1 MTSDRRDV
9 VVVGAGP
16 AGCVMAR
23 RLAEAGADVLLLE
36 AGSERASSRAGLLDI
51 GHRSRVVSRHHAT
64 LGDSSLDLPRGRT
77 LGGSG
82 AVNGGYCTPARPV
95 DIAAWGTDWP
105 RRYAVGLARAAERL
119 RPGLA
124 PMGPVAARVA
134 AAFPGRVSA
143 IGQAR
148 LGQRRVTA
156 FDAWDPP
163 GAGARVRTG
172 ARVYRLRWEGGRVGG
187 RCDGVV
193 LDDDEEISARQVV
206 LCAGSIGTAALL
218 TGSGIGQAT
227 GHPVGRSVQEHPE
240 LLLDLPA
247 DPAPAPD
254 PQPGGRSGGLLRP
267 HTGLPALLSHVVRL
281 TLPAGV
287 AALRPRGTEAPEVEI
302 RPYAVPLH
310 RVIPGLEPGPHRIGI
325 ALMNPVGR
333 GHVLRDG
340 TVRLADDPHDAA
352 ALAEAASMVADRLG
366 LDRTA
371 TASTSHHLSGTA
383 RIGEVLDD
391 SGRVLG
397 VEGLR
402 VADASA
408 LPTLPRCGPYYT
420 VLAVAED
427 LSARMVAEHA
437 W

>member
-1 MTSDRRDV
+1 MSGGRSDI

-36 AGSERASSRAGLLDI
+36 AGSVAASPRAGLLDV
-51 GHRSRVVSRHHAT
+51 GPGSRVVSRHRAT
-64 LGDSSLDLPRGRT
+64 LGGASLDLPRGRT

-82 AVNGGYCTPARPV
+82 AVNGGYCTPARPA
-95 DIAAWGTDWP
+95 DLAEWGPDWP

-148 LGQRRVTA
+148 RGGRRVTA
-156 FDAWDPP
+156 FDAWDPA
-163 GAGARVRTG
+163 GAGVRVRTG
-172 ARVYRLRWEGGRVGG
+172 ARVRSLRWEGGRVAG

-193 LDDDEEISARQVV
+193 LDDDEEIGAREVV
-206 LCAGSIGTAALL
+206 LCAGAIGTAALL
-218 TGSGIGQAT
+218 GASGIGPSS
-227 GHPVGRSVQEHPE
+227 GHPVGHGVQEHPE
-240 LLLDLPA
+240 VLLDLPA
-247 DPAPAPD
+247 EVTTGPDPA
-254 PQPGGRSGGLLRP
+254 R
-267 HTGLPALLSHVVRL
+267 GLPPLLSHVVRL
-281 TLPAGV
+281 RVSA
-287 AALRPRGTEAPEVEI
+287 EAEIEI

-310 RVIPGLEPGPHRIGI
+310 HVIPGLEPVPHRIGI

-333 GHVLRDG
+333 GRIRDDG
-340 TVRLADDPHDAA
+340 IVELADDPDDAA
-352 ALAEAASMVADRLG
+352 ALAGAAALVADRLD
-366 LDRTA
+366 LDGAVTP
-371 TASTSHHLSGTA
+371 STSQHLSGTA
-383 RIGEVLDD
+383 RIGEVLDE

-397 VEGLR
+397 VGGLR
-402 VADASA
+402 VADAAA
-408 LPTLPRCGPYYT
+408 LPALPRCGPYYT

-427 LSARMVAEHA
+427 LAARVIAERA

>member
-1 MTSDRRDV
+1 MSGGARADV

-16 AGCVMAR
+16 AGCVMGR
-23 RLAEAGADVLLLE
+23 RLAEAGADVLLVE
-36 AGSERASSRAGLLDI
+36 SGTASASPRAGLLDV
-51 GHRSRVVSRHHAT
+51 GPGSQVVARHRAT
-64 LGDSSLDLPRGRT
+64 LGEARLDLPRGRT

-82 AVNGGYCTPARPV
+82 AVNGGYCTPARPA
-95 DIAAWGTDWP
+95 DLAEWGPDWP

-124 PMGPVAARVA
+124 PMGPVAAQVA

-148 LGQRRVTA
+148 RGPRRVTA
-156 FDAWDPP
+156 FDAWDPS

-172 ARVYRLRWEGGRVGG
+172 AQVRSLRWEGGRVAG

-193 LDDDEEISARQVV
+193 LDDDEEIGAGQVV
-206 LCAGSIGTAALL
+206 LCAGAIGTAALL
-218 TGSGIGQAT
+218 MGSGIGPST
-227 GHPVGRSVQEHPE
+227 GHPVGHGVQEHPE

-247 DPAPAPD
+247 DVLSGRDPYPRPGPD
-254 PQPGGRSGGLLRP
+254 APGG
-267 HTGLPALLSHVVRL
+267 LPPLLSHVVRL
-281 TLPAGV
+281 QLS
-287 AALRPRGTEAPEVEI
+287 AAAEVEI

-310 RVIPGLEPGPHRIGI
+310 HVIPGLVPAPRRIGV
-325 ALMNPVGR
+325 ALMTPVGR
-333 GHVLRDG
+333 GRIGDDG
-340 TVRLADDPHDAA
+340 TVHLADDPHDAA
-352 ALAEAASMVADRLG
+352 VLAEAAARVAERMG
-366 LDRTA
+366 LDGDVTV
-371 TASTSHHLSGTA
+371 STSQHLSGTA

-397 VEGLR
+397 VPGLR

-408 LPTLPRCGPYYT
+408 LPSLPRCGPYYT
-420 VLAVAED
+420 VLAVSED
-427 LSARMVAEHA
+427 LATRVIAERA